1 MVVGCDTGGWYAGTD
16 VSEKHTAT
24 IFTAEVSV
32 KMKPLFP
39 RGTALYSTQQE
50 SNRKSSDEFQQYCG
64 HCVVLNSVTFT
75 SDDKCRVLNPRP
87 TYTFLVYTYVIIT
100 VIPDGPRW

>member
-1 MVVGCDTGGWYAGTD
+1 MVVGCDTGGWDVDTD

-32 KMKPLFP
+32 KMKTLFN
-39 RGTALYSTQQE
+39 RGTARCYRAE
-50 SNRKSSDEFQQYCG
+50 IRNRNPDEFQQYG
-64 HCVVLNSVTFT
+64 GNCVLLTYVTLT

-87 TYTFLVYTYVIIT
+87 TYAFSVCYV
-100 VIPDGPRW
+100 RHHYCYS